1 MAKKSVLTPIKKAAS
16 DVADAV
22 SVAATG
28 FQVGVLEMAA
38 EEDLT
43 GEPTPRPK
51 RKNVVRKNPIR
62 KNPERKNPVRRNI
75 KRK

>member
-1 MAKKSVLTPIKKAAS
+1 MAKKKPAVNPIKKAAT

-28 FQVGVLEMAA
+28 FQVGELEMAA

-43 GEPTPRPK
+43 GEPTPSPRRKTAKQPK
-51 RKNVVRKNPIR
+51 KPIAKKR
-62 KNPERKNPVRRNI
+62 IATRRT
-75 KRK
+75 R